1 MKLSFHSYKGGT
13 GKTNLVGNAATYLAN
28 KGYKVCMIDIDLAGP
43 GLQSLFNLKPNKTLT
58 DYFTKKCSE
67 KDMLYYIGNK
77 ELYLI
82 PSSATEEDMISFFTS
97 PAKAK
102 EKILQF
108 IAYLEDECHFDHILF
123 DCSAGILKSSLLIMN
138 VADFAIIVSTLDKQD
153 INGTYVISGIARKL
167 NCKPH
172 VLFNR
177 IPENKIKEMTSIIR
191 DFGETLGF
199 DVLELM
205 AYNEDMAN
213 TWSRKILMDSN
224 PDSTYCIQVSKLLGS
239 IVN

>member
-13 GKTNLVGNAATYLAN
+13 GKTNLVGNAATYLVN
-28 KGYKVCMIDIDLAGP
+28 KGYKVCMIDMDLAGP
-43 GLQSLFNLKPNKTLT
+43 GLYSLFNLKPNKTLT

-67 KDMLYYIGNK
+67 KDMLYHIGNK

-82 PSSATEEDMISFFTS
+82 PSSATEEDVISFFTS

-102 EKILQF
+102 ENILQL

-138 VADFAIIVSTLDKQD
+138 IADFVIVVSTLDKQD
-153 INGTYVISGIARKL
+153 IDGTYVMNEVAHKL

-177 IPENKIKEMTSIIR
+177 IPENKIKGMASIIQ
-191 DFGETLGF
+191 DFGERLGF

-205 AYNEDMAN
+205 SYNETMAN
-213 TWSRKILMDSN
+213 TWSRNILMDSN
-224 PDSTYCIQVSKLLGS
+224 PDSTYCVEVSKLLES
-239 IVN
+239 II